1 MRVNLSVAI
10 VYMASD
16 FDWDEKTN
24 GVILGM
30 FFYGYVLTQV
40 PGGRMAE
47 LVGGKWLFGVG
58 EEVTD
63 NNVIYILTDLTPD
76 VRGPGHR
83 GVHPGHPRG
92 GPHQPHP
99 PLRGQGHR
107 GPGRGRHL
115 PRDAGHDSQVVRSG
129 GEEQVACRHV
139 TRTQKMTL

>member
-58 EEVTD
+58 EGTD
-63 NNVIYILTDLTPD
+63 NIVSSTD
-76 VRGPGHR
+76 
-83 GVHPGHPRG
+83 
-92 GPHQPHP
+92 
-99 PLRGQGHR
+99 
-107 GPGRGRHL
+107 
-115 PRDAGHDSQVVRSG
+115 
-129 GEEQVACRHV
+129 
-139 TRTQKMTL
+139 